1 MLKQI
6 HKGYA
11 LLLLALIALAVFS
24 FTYKLQ
30 IKSSL
35 IPILQFEHTYWFVC
49 ISFILEVV
57 HKIKYKSLGIRFNTS
72 FSDFKIPFEALLS
85 YFQNPMTLACSWSL
99 LKGLCLQYFFKKLY
113 FPYFGDL
120 ELTFILLITTY
131 LLINTVVEHITLV
144 KGIVLETEAPSLPQS
159 VDQMTSPS

>member
-11 LLLLALIALAVFS
+11 LLLLALIMLAIFS

-35 IPILQFEHTYWFVC
+35 IPILEFDHTYWFVC
-49 ISFILEVV
+49 ISLIFEIV
-57 HKIKYKSLGIRFNTS
+57 HKIKYKSIGIRFNTS
-72 FSDFKIPFEALLS
+72 FSDFRTPFESLLS

-99 LKGLCLQYFFKKLY
+99 LKGLCLQYFFKKAY
-113 FPYFGDL
+113 FPFFGDL
-120 ELTFILLITTY
+120 ELTFILLITAY
-131 LLINTVVEHITLV
+131 LLINTVVEHITLI
-144 KGIVLETEAPSLPQS
+144 KCIILENEEPTLPQS
-159 VDQMTSPS
+159 IEHTTSSS